1 MLAPT
6 IYPENRSHVKR
17 AFLALPLLALA
28 LACSKKRPDFV
39 VAHRYTLT
47 GTVVS
52 VNSKDQTANID
63 AAAVPGFMEAMTM
76 DYPIKSKSEFD
87 ALHPGEKIMATL
99 NVSASNDDYN
109 LTGIREQ
116 NPGPKQQ

>member
-1 MLAPT
+1 M
-6 IYPENRSHVKR
+6 
-17 AFLALPLLALA
+17 
-28 LACSKKRPDFV
+28 LACSKKRPEFV

-52 VNSKDQTANID
+52 LNAKGQTVSID

-76 DYPIKSKSEFD
+76 DYPVRSKSEFD
-87 ALHPGEKIMATL
+87 ALHPGEKITATL

-109 LTGIREQ
+109 LTGIHEQ
-116 NPGPKQQ
+116 NPGSKQR

>member
-1 MLAPT
+1 M
-6 IYPENRSHVKR
+6 KR
-17 AFLALPLLALA
+17 LSLSLPLFLLT
-28 LACSKKRPDFV
+28 LACSKQQPGFV
-39 VAHRYTLT
+39 IAHRYTLT

-52 VNSKDQTANID
+52 LNAKAQTASID

-76 DYPIKSKSEFD
+76 DYPVKSKSDFD
-87 ALHPGEKIMATL
+87 ALHPGEKIQATL

-116 NPGPKQQ
+116 NPGSK